1 MFYLTLDLIFCR
13 NSTTSRVYM
22 SDTCVGLSKRY
33 QLCNDLAC
41 PAESMDIR
49 AYQCAAYNKVD
60 FQGRQYN
67 WEPYIKGREYWIY
80 VYTCEESVCNWV
92 SLSLSD
98 DAECELNCK
107 PLGMKYFATLNDT
120 VIDGTPCQRPAEY
133 YRSNRSTPLGRAICV
148 DGICKVNV
156 NTARSPL
163 IKLTI
168 TIITDCR

>member
-1 MFYLTLDLIFCR
+1 
-13 NSTTSRVYM
+13 M

-67 WEPYIKGREYWIY
+67 WEPYIKGREYTLSYNICIHVGNRFVIEFRFLHQTMPSASWTASHWVWNTSRHSMIRLLMAPPARGPLNIIAPIGPLHWVGQY
-80 VYTCEESVCNWV
+80 VSTAFARWM
-92 SLSLSD
+92 LI
-98 DAECELNCK
+98 
-107 PLGMKYFATLNDT
+107 PL
-120 VIDGTPCQRPAEY
+120 
-133 YRSNRSTPLGRAICV
+133 
-148 DGICKVNV
+148 
-156 NTARSPL
+156 ARLIKL